1 MELGVGAPEKACG
14 PTPSLFYKYTCSLN
28 TNVDGAAIFMRHIL
42 RLIPA
47 PSPSNTSTNVD
58 GATICVRHILCVIPA
73 LSHQKFDPLFRFIE
87 GPKKIGR
94 RRPLPQ
100 DLSPRLCVLKARF
113 VPVLESSKS
122 PNPVFP

>member
-73 LSHQKFDPLFRFIE
+73 LTKSLTPFSGSSRD
-87 GPKKIGR
+87 PKKSAAGA
-94 RRPLPQ
+94 P
-100 DLSPRLCVLKARF
+100 SPKI
-113 VPVLESSKS
+113 
-122 PNPVFP
+122 